1 MKLKPANL
9 VVKASDESI
18 SAWIKRPYISQ
29 SLREELSK
37 ANVLIVPNEGY
48 HKRANLLCFPAGTEE
63 LLLFLREQREEGL
76 VVDICIEEQD
86 YKELPLHADW
96 LIIADIMVRH
106 IAAPL
111 VVILIV
117 EYIKRQSGKR
127 MPKTEVR
134 AKLTVQD
141 EGTGRSVDFSYE
153 GPATE
158 FRDVMMNALEQKPA
172 KSLQPPQ
179 NNP

>member
-18 SAWIKRPYISQ
+18 SAWINRPYISQ
-29 SLREELSK
+29 GLCEELSK

-48 HKRANLLCFPAGTEE
+48 HEQANLYFPSGTEE
-63 LLLFLREQREEGL
+63 LLLFLREPREDSL
-76 VVDICIEEQD
+76 IVDICIEEQD
-86 YKELPLHADW
+86 YKELKLSADW
-96 LIIADIMVRH
+96 FMIADIVVRH
-106 IAAPL
+106 LAAPL
-111 VVILIV
+111 LVILIV
-117 EYIKRQSGKR
+117 EYIRRRTGKR
-127 MPKTEVR
+127 MPRNEVQ

-141 EGTGRSVDFSYE
+141 EGTGRTIDFSYE

-158 FRDVMMNALEQKPA
+158 FRDVMMNALEQMPA

-179 NNP
+179 SNQ